1 MEKNMSED
9 VKVVLGVVLLVIAIA
24 TVGLIN
30 GFLEDQKRTEVKLEM
45 IKSGANPL
53 EVGCAFIDR
62 LNHDFCMRLL
72 EDKKK

>member
-1 MEKNMSED
+1 MEKNMSES
-9 VKVVLGVVLLVIAIA
+9 KVVLSILVVVGAIVI
-24 TVGLIN
+24 VGMMN
-30 GFLEDQKRTEVKLEM
+30 DFLEDQKQTEVKLEM

>member
-1 MEKNMSED
+1 MEKNMSEG
-9 VKVVLGVVLLVIAIA
+9 VKVVLGVVLLIGAIA

-30 GFLEDQKRTEVKLEM
+30 DFLEDKKRTEVKLEM

-62 LNHDFCMRLL
+62 VNHDFCMSLL
-72 EDKKK
+72 MGKK

>member
-9 VKVVLGVVLLVIAIA
+9 VKVVLGVVLLICVVTIA
-24 TVGLIN
+24 GLIN
-30 GFLEDQKRTEVKLEM
+30 DFLEDQNQNDVKLEM
-45 IKSGANPL
+45 IKSGSNPL

-72 EDKKK
+72 VDKKK

>member
-62 LNHDFCMRLL
+62 LNHDFV
-72 EDKKK
+72 

>member
-1 MEKNMSED
+1 MEKNMSES
-9 VKVVLGVVLLVIAIA
+9 KVVLSILVVVGAIVI
-24 TVGLIN
+24 VGMMN
-30 GFLEDQKRTEVKLEM
+30 DFLEDQKQTEVKLEM

-72 EDKKK
+72 VDKKK

>member
-1 MEKNMSED
+1 MSED

-24 TVGLIN
+24 TVGLGLIN
-30 GFLEDQKRTEVKLEM
+30 GFLEDQNQTEVKLEM

-53 EVGCAFIDR
+53 EVGCAFIDKF
-62 LNHDFCMRLL
+62 NHDFCMRLL

>member
-1 MEKNMSED
+1 MSES
-9 VKVVLGVVLLVIAIA
+9 KVVLSILVVVGAIVI
-24 TVGLIN
+24 VGMMN
-30 GFLEDQKRTEVKLEM
+30 DFLEDQKQTEVKLEM